1 MAWWTKLL
9 SLVYGRGVFIID
21 ICRCSMNLNGVYFY
35 FLLVLHPISLVGVL
49 RLESKVSFL
58 RGLIKNWAS
67 CQWIELETISD
78 FVSFLYLLLFFRV
91 VMDCDWDFNFSIIEL
106 SSIVFQK
113 GWFFKACISAT
124 SNSSESCKVLALV
137 LDTYSL
143 YFII

>member
-1 MAWWTKLL
+1 VLCRWEIMILYLYFLLLYGINLFQSVNTAHMAWWTKLL

-58 RGLIKNWAS
+58 RGLIKNWAF
-67 CQWIELETISD
+67 CQWIELDTISD

-106 SSIVFQK
+106 SSIVF
-113 GWFFKACISAT
+113 
-124 SNSSESCKVLALV
+124 
-137 LDTYSL
+137 
-143 YFII
+143 